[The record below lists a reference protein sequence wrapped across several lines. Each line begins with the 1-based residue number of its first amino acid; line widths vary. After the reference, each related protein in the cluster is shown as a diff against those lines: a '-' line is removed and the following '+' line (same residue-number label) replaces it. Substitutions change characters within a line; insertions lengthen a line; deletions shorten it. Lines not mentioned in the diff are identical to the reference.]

1 MKIVFKNMEPS
12 TLARQIV
19 EEKLTPVIDKFPK
32 LKLNALT
39 VTLEM
44 ENSPAH
50 AGPDLFTTWVV
61 IKVPGARHLK
71 LKRSDMNF
79 YRAISLLS
87 DGLMESL
94 SQKHNENKR
103 RITAPD

>member
-19 EEKLTPVIDKFPK
+19 EDKLTPVIDKFPK
-32 LKLNALT
+32 LKFNTLT

-44 ENSPAH
+44 ENSPSH

-61 IKVPGARHLK
+61 IKVAGGRNLK
-71 LKRSDMNF
+71 LKRSDMNL
-79 YRAISLLS
+79 YRALSLLS

-94 SQKHNENKR
+94 SQKHSEKKR
-103 RITAPD
+103 RVTAPD